1 MINEASFSVNGY
13 VATQPKYGMT
23 RAGDKTLY
31 MRVGWTPR
39 RLDRTTG
46 EWADQPTSFVS
57 VTCYRKVA
65 ENAGFSL
72 RRGDAVVLKGTLR
85 VREYGDGDGPKRNSV
100 EVVADSIGHDLT
112 RGVSFFRRSTA
123 QLEQTA
129 YELQQQVAA
138 AIAEGRLSGDMPTAD
153 TPAGHP
159 PGLGTGEGPADADE
173 DVSDRDDIDA
183 DQGDAAFAGAELAGG
198 GFGSS
203 ARNDATQN
211 DSGQDR
217 AELDD
222 SDDLMAELEPAGAVA

>member
-13 VATQPKYGMT
+13 VATQPKYGVT

-46 EWADQPTSFVS
+46 EWADQPSSFVS

-138 AIAEGRLSGDMPTAD
+138 AIAEGRLSGDV
-153 TPAGHP
+153 PAGERPAAFRP
-159 PGLGTGEGPADADE
+159 PGLGTGEGPAGLDRELPDRDELDADE
-173 DVSDRDDIDA
+173 ADSAFGDPSPNDPDR
-183 DQGDAAFAGAELAGG
+183 
-198 GFGSS
+198 
-203 ARNDATQN
+203 
-211 DSGQDR
+211 DR
-217 AELDD
+217 AESDGSD
-222 SDDLMAELEPAGAVA
+222 PDDLTGTLEPAGALA

>member
-100 EVVADSIGHDLT
+100 EVTADSIGHDLT

-138 AIAEGRLSGDMPTAD
+138 AIAEGRLPGDMPAGD
-153 TPAGHP
+153 IPAGFGA
-159 PGLGTGEGPADADE
+159 PGPGTGEGPAGADE
-173 DVSDRDDIDA
+173 DLPDRDDIHA
-183 DQGDAAFAGAELAGG
+183 GQGDPAFGGAAFVGP
-198 GFGSS
+198 
-203 ARNDATQN
+203 ARNDADQN
-211 DSGQDR
+211 DSDQDR
-217 AELDD
+217 AESDGSD
-222 SDDLMAELEPAGAVA
+222 SDDLMAELEPAGALP

>member
-138 AIAEGRLSGDMPTAD
+138 AIAEGRLPADMPAGD
-153 TPAGHP
+153 IPAGFRA
-159 PGLGTGEGPADADE
+159 PGQATGEGPAGPDE
-173 DVSDRDDIDA
+173 DLPDRDDIDA
-183 DQGDAAFAGAELAGG
+183 DQGDSAFGG
-198 GFGSS
+198 SGFADS
-203 ARNDATQN
+203 ARNDAVRN
-211 DSGQDR
+211 DSDQDR
-217 AELDD
+217 AESDGSD
-222 SDDLMAELEPAGAVA
+222 SDDLMAALEPAGALA